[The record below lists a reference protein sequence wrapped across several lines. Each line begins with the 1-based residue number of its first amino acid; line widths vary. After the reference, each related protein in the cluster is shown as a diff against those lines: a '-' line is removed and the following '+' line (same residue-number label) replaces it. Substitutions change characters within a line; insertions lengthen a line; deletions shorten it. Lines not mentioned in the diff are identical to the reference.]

1 MSVKL
6 ETIEKN
12 VRKLTIEVEAEKFEN
27 ALERSYKKNVKKFEI
42 QGFRKGKAPRNIIER
57 TYGEGAFYE
66 DAIGFVYPEAYDL
79 AVKEVGID
87 PVEYPKIDI
96 EDIGSG
102 KNLVFTAT
110 VTVKPEVELGEY
122 LGVEAEKNDAKV
134 EESQVDEE
142 IEKERQSNARI
153 TKIEDR
159 PVDSGDVC
167 VIDYEGLLDGVPFE
181 GGTAQGHELTIG
193 SNQFIP
199 GFEDQLIGVEV
210 GELVELNVTF
220 PDEYHQP
227 DLAGK
232 PVVFK
237 VTVNELKEKKLP
249 ELNDE
254 FAQEVS
260 EFDTLEEYKN
270 SIRENLQK
278 KADEEAEVA
287 FENSVLEK
295 VGEKSSV
302 EIPEVMIN
310 NRVEDMIKELES
322 SLSRQGLNLDLY
334 LQLTGMDQGKLKDEF
349 RDRAENEVKVSLI
362 IEAIAKKEELT
373 VSDEDLEAKIKEMAE
388 NYNKTYEEIKEL
400 IGEPQQEAIRDNLV
414 FKKAVDLVVG
424 NAKAV

>member
-6 ETIEKN
+6 ESIEKN

-27 ALERSYKKNVKKFEI
+27 AVERSYKKNVKKYEI
-42 QGFRKGKAPRNIIER
+42 SGFRKGKAPRKIIER
-57 TYGEGAFYE
+57 NYGEGVFYE
-66 DAIGFVYPEAYDL
+66 DAVGFVYPDAYDL

-87 PVEYPKIDI
+87 PVEYPQIDI
-96 EDIGSG
+96 ENIGNG
-102 KNLVFTAT
+102 KDFVFTAT
-110 VTVKPEVELGEY
+110 VTVKPEVELGDY
-122 LGVEAEKNDAKV
+122 LGVEVEKNEPTV

-142 IEKERQSNARI
+142 IEKERQTNARV
-153 TKIEDR
+153 TKVEDR
-159 PVDSGDVC
+159 PVDDGDIC
-167 VIDYEGLLDGVPFE
+167 VIDYEGLLDGVPFD

-199 GFEDQLIGVEV
+199 GFEEQLIGVEV
-210 GELVELNVTF
+210 GEKVELNVTF
-220 PDEYHQP
+220 PKEYHQP
-227 DLAGK
+227 DLAGM

-237 VTVNELKEKKLP
+237 VTVNELREKKLP

-270 SIRENLQK
+270 SVREGLQK
-278 KADEEAEVA
+278 KADEEVKIA
-287 FENSVLEK
+287 FENSALEK
-295 VGEKSSV
+295 ISENSNV

-322 SLSRQGLNLDLY
+322 NLSRQGLNLDLY
-334 LQLTGMDQGKLKDEF
+334 LQLTGMDQDKMKDEF
-349 RDRAENEVKVSLI
+349 KQRAENEVKVSLV
-362 IEAIAKKEELT
+362 IEAIAKKEEIT

-400 IGEPQQEAIRDNLV
+400 IGEPQQEAIKDNLV

-424 NAKAV
+424 NAKVV